1 MGKSMNSK
9 EAKKRVKELR
19 TQIEYHNNLY
29 YNEDSPEI
37 SDYEYDLLTRELKAL
52 EQEFPELITKNS
64 PTQKVGGK
72 AKREAGVLIEHDVP
86 MLSLQDVF
94 SEEEVLEFVGKMRK
108 ELENPKFTVEM
119 KIDGLSMALRYEDG
133 ELKHGITRGDGLI
146 GEDVTENARVIQN
159 VKTSLEE
166 KLSYLEVRG
175 EVYMAKADF
184 EHTNE
189 IDRKSVV

>member
-94 SEEEVLEFVGKMRK
+94 SE
-108 ELENPKFTVEM
+108 
-119 KIDGLSMALRYEDG
+119 
-133 ELKHGITRGDGLI
+133 
-146 GEDVTENARVIQN
+146 
-159 VKTSLEE
+159 
-166 KLSYLEVRG
+166 
-175 EVYMAKADF
+175 
-184 EHTNE
+184 
-189 IDRKSVV
+189 